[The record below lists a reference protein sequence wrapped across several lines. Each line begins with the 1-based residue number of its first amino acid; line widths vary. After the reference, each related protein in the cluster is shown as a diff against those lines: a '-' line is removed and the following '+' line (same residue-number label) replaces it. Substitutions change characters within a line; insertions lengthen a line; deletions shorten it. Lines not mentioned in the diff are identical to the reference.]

1 MRKTVSPQ
9 EVAKA
14 QAIVES
20 WHNAEILFE
29 EDETNP
35 ECLGVGCYNAVFAL
49 TKDLVVRMSRR
60 RSFDCGGHDVADNS
74 WDAYKLSQMHPELG
88 LVKVW
93 HSGVVEL
100 KGDVRDSYRAW
111 AIVERCETTALQA
124 VNRGRVSSL
133 EVDAFSK
140 GASAKFVAAGY
151 DVHDLHLCNICLSRG
166 KRPRLVITDC
176 HISPV

>member
-20 WHNAEILFE
+20 WHEAEVPFE
-29 EDETNP
+29 EDEHNP
-35 ECLGVGCYNAVFAL
+35 ECLGVGCYNTAFAL
-49 TKDLVVRMSRR
+49 TKDLVVRFSRR
-60 RSFDCGGHDVADNS
+60 RSFDCKGHDAADNS
-74 WDAYKLSQMHPELG
+74 WDAYRLSQMHPELG

-93 HSGVVEL
+93 HFGVTKLPGATGEIF
-100 KGDVRDSYRAW
+100 RAW
-111 AIVERCETTALQA
+111 AIVERCDTTAQRA
-124 VNRGRVSSL
+124 IQRGRLSSL
-133 EVDAFSK
+133 QVDAFSK
-140 GASAKFVAAGY
+140 GESAKFAAAGY
-151 DVHDLHLCNICLSRG
+151 DVHDLHLGNICLSRG